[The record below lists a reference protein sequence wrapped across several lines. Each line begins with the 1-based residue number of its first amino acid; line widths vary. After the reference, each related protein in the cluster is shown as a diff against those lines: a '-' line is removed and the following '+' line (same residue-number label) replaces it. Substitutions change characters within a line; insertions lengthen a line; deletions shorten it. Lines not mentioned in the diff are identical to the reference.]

1 MLGPDKTDETG
12 WAGLLGLAVPNL
24 CSLFLEFFFMVIYLS
39 SKNLC
44 LN

>member
-24 CSLFLEFFFMVIYLS
+24 CSLFLEFFLWSFIYLL
-39 SKNLC
+39 KIYV
-44 LN
+44 